1 MSSYDDVAEWYDAV
15 QRGGTI
21 VQDAAMR
28 ALSDLSGDVKNRRIC
43 DLACGQGIVARAF
56 AERGAQM
63 VGIDIS
69 LKLLEIARA
78 EEAARGRGIDYMD
91 MDAQLLSGLAAA
103 SFDGV
108 FCNLAL
114 MDIPDL
120 GATARAVSRVLRPG
134 GWFLFTIMHPCFQ
147 TSDSRWFTEEGK
159 GTGRL
164 VRAYFVEARW
174 NSKDQTGM
182 RARVGAVHRTL
193 SNYFNTFSS
202 AGFLLEAVTEPQI
215 PREPGKLEPAYDE
228 VPALLAARFVKP
240 EE

>member
-1 MSSYDDVAEWYDAV
+1 
-15 QRGGTI
+15 
-21 VQDAAMR
+21 
-28 ALSDLSGDVKNRRIC
+28 
-43 DLACGQGIVARAF
+43 
-56 AERGAQM
+56 M

-78 EEAARGRGIDYMD
+78 EASQRGQGIEYME
-91 MDAQLLSGLAAA
+91 MDAQTLSGLASA

-120 GATARAVSRVLRPG
+120 AATAGAVSRVLRPG

-164 VRAYFVEARW
+164 VRAYFLEARW
-174 NSKDQTGM
+174 KSKDPAGM

-193 SNYFNTFSS
+193 SSYFNTVCS
-202 AGFLLEAVTEPQI
+202 AGLLLQRVAEPRI

-240 EE
+240 EP